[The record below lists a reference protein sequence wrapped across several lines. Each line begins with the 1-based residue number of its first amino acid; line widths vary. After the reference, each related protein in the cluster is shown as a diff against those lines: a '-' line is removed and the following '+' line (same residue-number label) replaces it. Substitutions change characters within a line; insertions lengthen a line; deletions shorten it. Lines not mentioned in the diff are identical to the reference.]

1 MIKIVHNIK
10 VKSAL
15 VIGVSDISSMA
26 SVSDNVSNSDN
37 VTKMTDS
44 MDKLTVKG
52 GNQQKE
58 VGLILPSSQKF

>member
-1 MIKIVHNIK
+1 MCNIK

-37 VTKMTDS
+37 VSKLTDS
-44 MDKLTVKG
+44 LDKLRVEE
-52 GNQQKE
+52 GNQHKE
-58 VGLILPSSQKF
+58 VGLN

>member
-1 MIKIVHNIK
+1 M
-10 VKSAL
+10 KSAL

-37 VTKMTDS
+37 VSSLTKS
-44 MDKLTVKG
+44 MDKLEVDE

-58 VGLILPSSQKF
+58 VGLN

>member
-1 MIKIVHNIK
+1 MCNIK

-37 VTKMTDS
+37 VSKLTDS
-44 MDKLTVKG
+44 LGKLGVEER
-52 GNQQKE
+52 NQHKE
-58 VGLILPSSQKF
+58 VGLN

>member
-1 MIKIVHNIK
+1 MIKIVCNIK

-37 VTKMTDS
+37 VSKLTDS
-44 MDKLTVKG
+44 LDKLGVEER
-52 GNQQKE
+52 NQHKE
-58 VGLILPSSQKF
+58 VGLN

>member
-1 MIKIVHNIK
+1 MG
-10 VKSAL
+10 L